1 MENILL
7 SGNVRWST
15 EEEALKRGAADQIG
29 VHFSGVGPFHR
40 HAGEIALTEKAIYME
55 GDISVSFNLGDLE
68 QLFIGFDEVFPRALV
83 KNFGMTAQ
91 PLRLQVGRG
100 IGLLYLFI
108 DYNSLGF
115 TSNQLWFNSIKTV
128 LSEYEA

>member
-7 SGNVRWST
+7 SGDVKWST
-15 EEEALKRGAADQIG
+15 EEEVLHRRAADQIG

-55 GDISVSFNLGDLE
+55 GDVDLSFKLGELE
-68 QLFIGFDEVFPRALV
+68 QLFLGFDEAFPRALV

-91 PLRLQVGRG
+91 PLRLQIGKG
-100 IGLLYLFI
+100 IGLLYLFV

-128 LSEYEA
+128 LSELD